1 MIFAQQPQDLFG
13 LKKGTRSQM
22 LPPRT
27 QRYSET
33 FIWMFAVIQKYIF
46 QIIMAVVGEK
56 LAQLKIIVT
65 SKVFICAQ
73 FHMKWITICICL
85 HCHSASTWYRNISSA
100 NHMFEFLFYILL
112 IEISRYFNTKFDNE
126 MHGHYHLAEWI
137 CPKLYMTCRIEVKL
151 REISNSFY
159 VYSKI
164 K

>member
-22 LPPRT
+22 LPPPT
-27 QRYSET
+27 QRYLET

-85 HCHSASTWYRNISSA
+85 HCHSASTEIYLSSII
-100 NHMFEFLFYILL
+100 FLSFCSIFSFW
-112 IEISRYFNTKFDNE
+112 ESDNE
-126 MHGHYHLAEWI
+126 MHNQYHLAKWI
-137 CPKLYMTCRIEVKL
+137 CSKLLMTYRIEGKL
-151 REISNSFY
+151 REMSNSFY

>member
-13 LKKGTRSQM
+13 LKKDTRSQM

-85 HCHSASTWYRNISSA
+85 HCHSASTEIYLPSIICLSFCSIFSFWNI
-100 NHMFEFLFYILL
+100 
-112 IEISRYFNTKFDNE
+112 NTKFDTE
-126 MHGHYHLAEWI
+126 MHCHYHLAKWTF
-137 CPKLYMTCRIEVKL
+137 PKFHMTYRIEVKL
-151 REISNSFY
+151 REMSNSFY